1 MVSEEPPTV
10 EFVLELPEHL
20 EGPLKLPNG
29 DTVDVGDMIEHTSL
43 GIGKLYRIATYHDEL
58 GVLLCVE
65 FPNNQHEMLGLNFVR
80 KVNPETGKSPGGGS
94 SSNT

>member
-1 MVSEEPPTV
+1 
-10 EFVLELPEHL
+10 
-20 EGPLKLPNG
+20 
-29 DTVDVGDMIEHTSL
+29 L